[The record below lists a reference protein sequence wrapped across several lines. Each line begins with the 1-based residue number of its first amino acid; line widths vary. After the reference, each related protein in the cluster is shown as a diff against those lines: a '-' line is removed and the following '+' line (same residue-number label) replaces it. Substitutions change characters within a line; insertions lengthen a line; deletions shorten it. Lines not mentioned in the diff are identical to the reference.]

1 MCVNFT
7 LISSKAGEVCFPF
20 GAVQDGDDSSPK
32 QIQGR
37 PGKIGPRG
45 PPGPVGPSAICT
57 CGDEL
62 AQLQG
67 LSYQIVDNSIKI
79 NLFVESL

>member
-1 MCVNFT
+1 MDNLFWILMCVNFA

-20 GAVQDGDDSSPK
+20 GAVQDVEDSSLN

-37 PGKIGPRG
+37 PGKTGPRG
-45 PPGPVGPSAICT
+45 PPGPVGPPAICV

-67 LSYQIVDNSIKI
+67 LSHQIVYN
-79 NLFVESL
+79 N

>member
-1 MCVNFT
+1 MCVNFA

-20 GAVQDGDDSSPK
+20 GAVQDGDDSLLN

-37 PGKIGPRG
+37 PGKTGPRG
-45 PPGPVGPSAICT
+45 PPGPAGSPAICKF
-57 CGDEL
+57 GDEL

-67 LSYQIVDNSIKI
+67 LYHQIIDNK
-79 NLFVESL
+79 